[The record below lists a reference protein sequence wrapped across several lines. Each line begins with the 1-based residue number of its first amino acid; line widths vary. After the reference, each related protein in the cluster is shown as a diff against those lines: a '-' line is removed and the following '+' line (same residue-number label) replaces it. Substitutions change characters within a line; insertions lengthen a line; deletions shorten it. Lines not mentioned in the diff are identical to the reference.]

1 MKGKLFIGPDQREL
15 FEKNANSVSIS
26 YKLVEMVK
34 EDFVYEVEGS
44 AMQIF
49 SLGVIVGVNELSQT
63 TIKRIHEI

>member
-1 MKGKLFIGPDQREL
+1 MKGKLFIGPDQRES

-34 EDFVYEVEGS
+34 EDFVYEVDGS